1 MGENGKKDLLVTQK
15 AKELCDYVFLI
26 SERMPKK
33 TRFTLTVRLQ
43 NLALDVIS
51 HIYTA
56 NEVFIRHDRDR
67 ERIEER
73 MYYQRKAG
81 TSLKLVGYVAHI
93 ALRQNAILPKQF
105 EKLSQMIYVCGNI
118 LGGWIQSDV
127 SRLRAIVRKIRGY
140 GSSALDR
147 GKAAP
152 PSAQRHQ
159 RCISHSQMYIVGTVC
174 QRTIAAFLV
183 RPIQAGE

>member
-67 ERIEER
+67 ER
-73 MYYQRKAG
+73 
-81 TSLKLVGYVAHI
+81 
-93 ALRQNAILPKQF
+93 
-105 EKLSQMIYVCGNI
+105 
-118 LGGWIQSDV
+118 
-127 SRLRAIVRKIRGY
+127 
-140 GSSALDR
+140 DR
-147 GKAAP
+147 GTDVL
-152 PSAQRHQ
+152 SEESRHELEAG
-159 RCISHSQMYIVGTVC
+159 RLCGTYCITAECHPTKTV
-174 QRTIAAFLV
+174 
-183 RPIQAGE
+183 